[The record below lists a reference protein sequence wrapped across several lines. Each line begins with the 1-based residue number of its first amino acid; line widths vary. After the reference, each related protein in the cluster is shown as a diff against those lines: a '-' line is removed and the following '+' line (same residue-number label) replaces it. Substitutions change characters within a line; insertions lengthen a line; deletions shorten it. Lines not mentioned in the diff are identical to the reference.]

1 VLDAVGTSATL
12 ADAFAASALGARVV
26 LVGMNSPKVT
36 VDAYAISTYER
47 SVIGSFTY
55 PSRAFRATAEW
66 VATQPAGLEHMVDD
80 RVALA
85 AAPAAFDRL
94 ASGQPDAS
102 KILVLPQEHGERMG
116 RP

>member
-1 VLDAVGTSATL
+1 MCIKQELSPATSTSAPVSRTCRAL
-12 ADAFAASALGARVV
+12 SAPIATDVSAFL
-26 LVGMNSPKVT
+26 
-36 VDAYAISTYER
+36 
-47 SVIGSFTY
+47 
-55 PSRAFRATAEW
+55 AEW

-94 ASGQPDAS
+94 ASGQLDAS
-102 KILVLPQEHGERMG
+102 KILVLPQEHGERVG